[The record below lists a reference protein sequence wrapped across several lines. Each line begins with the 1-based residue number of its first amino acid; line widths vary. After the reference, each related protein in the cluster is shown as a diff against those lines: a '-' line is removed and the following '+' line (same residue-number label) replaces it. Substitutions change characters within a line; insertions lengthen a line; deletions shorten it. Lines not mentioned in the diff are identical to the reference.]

1 MRARVHHSIVN
12 GFVEGTKPYLLKWGH
27 NERATFQLDGTATAT
42 YWATMSDVPQEPDA
56 QWSQIAVRDNGSGS
70 TLTTQIANTIV
81 QLESLCAAYIQIVV
95 ASGGHTVRL
104 AAELDA

>member
-1 MRARVHHSIVN
+1 MRPRTHLLIGCEYIAGSK
-12 GFVEGTKPYLLKWGH
+12 TYTLKWGH

-56 QWSQIAVRDNGSGS
+56 QWSQVAVRDNGSGN
-70 TLTTQIANTIV
+70 TLTTQMANTIV
-81 QLESLCAAYIQIVV
+81 QIESLCAAYIKVVV